1 MLLTDSGGQHDVDF
15 LMRLVAWMSELWA
28 TAQGYDAGEVGPL
41 PRPLMPPRPSTSELI
56 AEAEGRG
63 AADARANIQDNW
75 SFGDPDDP
83 ISDEFDPP
91 YVHVIRRSCVAT
103 IDTLRAHRGLTRSRL
118 APVSKWLDESEEL
131 MESAR
136 RMISNLAVR
145 EARQEAETI
154 RTSQARLG
162 INDANL
168 RDDANATATAD
179 VPWEGESA
187 VLGWFW
193 RATILACLA
202 GTAFV
207 VEYPVLDAWLG
218 GPGLAAPLALFLGL
232 LLVVGP
238 YLAAVIL
245 RGRQATGAEKRL
257 APAMVALSAPWLYLT
272 GALGILRGQLLTST
286 NTTLHLTPLTGT
298 IMFIAI
304 LVMAAAMA
312 FMLGLARRHPF
323 QDAYVR
329 HRTMRNRLDV
339 LRRSITEQLDPAF
352 QEAEE
357 PGNAAAEE
365 RAIIES
371 FAAAEYAYFAALV
384 RTVGDPLFTQAVQ
397 GRRGLRPLVPP
408 PPMED
413 SGEAAA

>member
-1 MLLTDSGGQHDVDF
+1 
-15 LMRLVAWMSELWA
+15 MRLVAWVRDLWA

-56 AEAEGRG
+56 AEAERRG
-63 AADARANIQDNW
+63 TADAQANIQDNW
-75 SFGDPDDP
+75 SFGGPDDP

-103 IDTLRAHRGLTRSRL
+103 VDTLRGHRGLTRSRL
-118 APVSKWLDESEEL
+118 APVTKWLDESEEL
-131 MESAR
+131 MKSAR

-145 EARQEAETI
+145 EAWQEAETI
-154 RTSQARLG
+154 RASQARLG
-162 INDANL
+162 IDDTAL
-168 RDDANATATAD
+168 RDDANANASSD
-179 VPWEGESA
+179 ELPWEGESA

-207 VEYPVLDAWLG
+207 VAYPVLDAWLG
-218 GPGLAAPLALFLGL
+218 GPGLAVPLALFLGL

-286 NTTLHLTPLTGT
+286 NATLHLTPLTGT

-339 LRRSITEQLDPAF
+339 LRRSIAEQLDPAF
-352 QEAEE
+352 PEAEE

-365 RAIIES
+365 RAIVES

-397 GRRGLRPLVPP
+397 QRRGLRPQVPP
-408 PPMED
+408 PPPSEE
-413 SGEAAA
+413 SGQEAA